1 MNKSE
6 SDVKSMKNVIAID
19 GPGGAGK
26 STIAKLLAKK
36 LNYIHLDTGAMY
48 RAVTLA
54 AIRKNIDF
62 SKKDKLIEIA
72 EKIDISFN
80 EAGEIFLDNENIS
93 EEIRSARVN
102 KHVSET
108 AAVKGVR
115 EILVD
120 KQRQLAENNRVVMDG
135 RDITTVV
142 LPEAEYK
149 FFLTAS
155 LEERAERRYQEIK
168 SKNKKAD
175 FQKIKESIARRD
187 KLDSEREHSPL
198 KKAEDAVLIDTT
210 NLGIDEVLE
219 RMLSII
225 EGEFS

>member
-1 MNKSE
+1 MNKCE

-36 LNYIHLDTGAMY
+36 LNYLHLDTGAMY

-62 SKKDKLIEIA
+62 NKKDKLIKVA

-80 EAGEIFLDNENIS
+80 EAGEIFLDDENVS

-102 KHVSET
+102 EHVSET

-115 EILVD
+115 KILVD
-120 KQRQLAENNRVVMDG
+120 KQRKLAENNKVVMDG

-142 LPEAEYK
+142 LPEAEHK

-155 LEERAERRYQEIK
+155 LKERAERRYQEIK
-168 SKNKKAD
+168 SKNKEAD

-198 KKAEDAVLIDTT
+198 KKAEDAVLLDTT
-210 NLGIDEVLE
+210 DLSINEVLNK
-219 RMLSII
+219 MLSII
-225 EGEFS
+225 EGEVN

>member
-1 MNKSE
+1 
-6 SDVKSMKNVIAID
+6 MKNVIAID

-36 LNYIHLDTGAMY
+36 LNYLHLDTGAMY

-54 AIRKNIDF
+54 AIRDNLNFDDKKNLI
-62 SKKDKLIEIA
+62 KLA
-72 EKIDISFN
+72 NKINITFDEN
-80 EAGEIFLDNENIS
+80 GEIYLNNKNVS
-93 EEIRSARVN
+93 EAIRSSEVN
-102 KHVSET
+102 THVSKI

-115 EILVD
+115 EVLVK
-120 KQRQLAENNRVVMDG
+120 KQQQLAQQNKVVMDG

-142 LPEAEYK
+142 LPEAEHK

-155 LEERAERRYQEIK
+155 LAERAKRRYQEVK
-168 SKNKKAD
+168 SKNKDAD
-175 FQKIKESIARRD
+175 LEEIKKSIARRD

-210 NLGIDEVLE
+210 ELSIDEVLKK
-219 RMLSII
+219 MISLIK
-225 EGEFS
+225 GETQ